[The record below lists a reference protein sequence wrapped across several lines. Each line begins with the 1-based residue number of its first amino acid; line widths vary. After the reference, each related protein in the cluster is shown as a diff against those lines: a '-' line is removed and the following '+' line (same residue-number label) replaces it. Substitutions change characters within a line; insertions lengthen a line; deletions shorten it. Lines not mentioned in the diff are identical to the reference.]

1 MSEQIIEVLPAKLVA
16 KILDEEALKLV
27 ATASDSSQEDL
38 ITKNTIGEVNNG

>member
-27 ATASDSSQEDL
+27 ATASDSSPEDL